1 MLGRF
6 LLALGVCA
14 MALAASPSMAA
25 PAANAPQSLVAGAAA
40 FDGLLVHRAQ
50 YGYRSER
57 YQYGR
62 FWGYYSR
69 CHYRRRECA
78 RRWGWGT
85 WRYRRCVHW
94 QVCRAR

>member
-1 MLGRF
+1 MLRKLSF
-6 LLALGVCA
+6 SAALLVAIAL
-14 MALAASPSMAA
+14 SPSMAA
-25 PAANAPQSLVAGAAA
+25 SPTSAPQSLLPGTGA
-40 FDGLLVHRAQ
+40 FEDGLVHQ
-50 YGYRSER
+50 VQEGYRNEK

-62 FWGYYSR
+62 FGGYYSR

-94 QVCRAR
+94 LLCRAR